1 MLISLMIFVI
11 LSVVAAYFASN
22 NLTVIDVS
30 LLGYPLKGTTG
41 TLMVSALGLGVLLG
55 VLMMLPALISR
66 SWAVIRH
73 RRKLQD
79 LQDQQLRAQR
89 KDHVEDAEED

>member
-22 NLTVIDVS
+22 NMTVIDVS
-30 LLGYPLKGTTG
+30 LLGYPIKGTTG
-41 TLMVSALGLGVLLG
+41 TLIVSALGFGVLLG

-79 LQDQQLRAQR
+79 LQDQQLRSQR
-89 KDHVEDAEED
+89 KDHVEDTEEN

>member
-1 MLISLMIFVI
+1 MLISLIIFVI
-11 LSVVAAYFASN
+11 LSVFAAYFASN

-30 LLGYPLKGTTG
+30 LLGYPLRGTTG
-41 TLMVSALGLGVLLG
+41 TLMVSALGIGVLLG

-73 RRKLQD
+73 RRRLQDFQD
-79 LQDQQLRAQR
+79 LQAKKQR
-89 KDHVEDAEED
+89 HLDGEDVEKD